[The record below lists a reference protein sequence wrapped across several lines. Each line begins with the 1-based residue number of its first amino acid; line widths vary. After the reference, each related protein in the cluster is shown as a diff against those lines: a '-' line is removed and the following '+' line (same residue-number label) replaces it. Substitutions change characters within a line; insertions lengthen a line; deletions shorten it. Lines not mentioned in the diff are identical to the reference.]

1 MELLLISHAPTEI
14 KNTMDSCYRLEFYV
28 PFKFAVPALMVLQ
41 RKPYTQLEIYLSSV
55 WVSTNMSEQDY

>member
-1 MELLLISHAPTEI
+1 MLLISHAPTEI

-41 RKPYTQLEIYLSSV
+41 RKPYTQLGIYLSSV
-55 WVSTNMSEQDY
+55 